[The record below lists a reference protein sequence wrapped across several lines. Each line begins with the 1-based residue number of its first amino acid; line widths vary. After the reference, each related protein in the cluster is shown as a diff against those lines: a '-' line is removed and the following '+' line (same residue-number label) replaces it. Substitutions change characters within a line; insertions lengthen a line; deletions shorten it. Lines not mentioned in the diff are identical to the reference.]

1 MSDQDELRSPAA
13 ERLLS
18 AAMKLFAEQG
28 YDGTSVGEIQEAAG
42 LTYGSGALYKHF
54 RSKEALLEAGVR
66 RFVESAGAGH
76 KRLEALSALP
86 IEDAVAELARFVM
99 AAFRHDHDEL
109 RIVWR
114 DLDRFPELQQLVT
127 EQRIQLTMDVMAS
140 WLEEQV
146 AAGRLRAHDTA
157 AMAAVAVAPMVFIQ
171 LLRALLHHTPGGMTD
186 ERFVDA
192 WTDLVLHGLVS

>member
-1 MSDQDELRSPAA
+1 MTSQPELRSPAA
-13 ERLLS
+13 ERLLT

-54 RSKEALLEAGVR
+54 PSKQAVLEAGVR

-76 KRLEALSALP
+76 KRLESLAALP
-86 IEDAVAELARFVM
+86 IEDAVAELGRFVM
-99 AAFRHDHDEL
+99 AAFRHDEDEL

-114 DLDRFPELQQLVT
+114 DLDQFPALQKLVT
-127 EQRIQLTMDVMAS
+127 QQRIQATMDVMAN
-140 WLEEQV
+140 WLDEQV
-146 AAGRLRAHDTA
+146 AGGRLRPHDTA

-171 LLRALLHHTPGGMTD
+171 LLRALLHHTPGGISD
-186 ERFVDA
+186 KRFVDA
-192 WTDLVLHGLVS
+192 WTDLVLHGLTS